1 MTPMS
6 GTPTDPAG
14 LHPLLRRQIA
24 QATRDGR
31 LDLDA
36 LLARISDR
44 YAAMPDPAQ
53 IPIDRDAGLV
63 QAALEGAR
71 VALWQWDVVSDHL
84 ALSPSFWTLLGFED
98 EAGMRAAMAGSM
110 KNLLHPDDRPAYLAR
125 IEQMQ
130 AGEPFSLD
138 YRLRTGTGGYLWV
151 AGIGRPQRDETGRI
165 VRSAGAVVDITAR
178 RIAEQA
184 LADSDNR
191 LRALND
197 GSPAGIFQM
206 DQIGRLSYANR
217 RALEIVGLTF
227 EEILEFG
234 WARGV
239 HPTDKRRL
247 FGNWEAAMAADGRFR
262 GEYLFT
268 RSDGRIL
275 WLEIQ
280 AQRFRAGSAANSW
293 QYIGSMTDIT
303 PLKEAQG
310 LLDDA
315 IASLSEGFALFDR
328 NDRLVAWNQLYV
340 ACFPHLDGV
349 IRLGIPF
356 AEIAASAAAVFAS
369 DNEGARA
376 EWLAWRLA
384 EHARRSGSFEQVMPD
399 GRSFETRERPTAAG
413 GVVLT
418 VHETTELRRNEI
430 VLRQAKAAAEAASQ
444 AKSEFLAN
452 MSHEVRTPL
461 NGILGMLGLLQDEGL
476 DATARQFV
484 TSAQASANHLLTIV
498 NDILDLSKLE
508 AGRLDIESSAFS
520 PRRLVESAVSLLEPQ
535 ARARGNKLIW
545 SVASDVPGWAVGD
558 EGRLRQVLLNLA
570 GNAVKF
576 TRGGE
581 VRITVAA
588 AGPVG
593 ADFRLRIT
601 VSDTGIGIPAD
612 ALPRLFQNFNQADGS
627 ISRRFGGTGLGLSIC
642 KKLAGL
648 MDGDITVTSREG
660 EGSTFC
666 FEVPCGVAAAPA
678 AGVVAGPAQILPAR
692 PLRVLVA
699 EDNHTNQILIR
710 HLLARDG
717 HHCDIVADGR
727 EAVDAVGGQPYDVIL
742 MDAQMPEMDGVAATR
757 AIRAMAGPVAT
768 IPIVMLT
775 ANAMA
780 GDRERYLDAG
790 ASDYVSKPIDP
801 AVLLPILQRLAG
813 RMPAAGPVAA
823 APTQPEPASTLSA
836 AAIADIDALLAR
848 MRALEKPAEP

>member
-1 MTPMS
+1 MT
-6 GTPTDPAG
+6 GAG
-14 LHPLLRRQIA
+14 LHPLLQHQIA
-24 QATRDGR
+24 LATRDGQ
-31 LDLDA
+31 LDLDE
-36 LLARISDR
+36 LLTRISAR
-44 YAAMPDPAQ
+44 YDGMPDPAH
-53 IPIDRDAGLV
+53 PLERDAGLV

-71 VALWQWDVVSDHL
+71 VALWQWDVASDHL

-98 EAGMRAAMAGSM
+98 EAAMRAAMAGSM

-130 AGEPFSLD
+130 AGEAFSLD
-138 YRLRTGTGGYLWV
+138 YRLRTGNGGYLWV

-239 HPTDKRRL
+239 HPSDKRRL
-247 FGNWEAAMAADGRFR
+247 FEAWEAAVAADGRFR

-328 NDRLVAWNQLYV
+328 DDRLVAWNQLYV
-340 ACFPHLDGV
+340 ACFPHLEGV
-349 IRLGIPF
+349 IRVGLPF
-356 AEIAASAAAVFAS
+356 AEVAARAADVFAP
-369 DNEGARA
+369 DDAARA
-376 EWLAWRLA
+376 EWLAWRLN

-418 VHETTELRRNEI
+418 VHETTVLRRNEI

-508 AGRLDIESSAFS
+508 AGRLDIEASAFA
-520 PRRLVESAVSLLEPQ
+520 PERLVESAVSLLGPQ
-535 ARARGNKLIW
+535 AKARGNRLVW
-545 SVASDVPGWAVGD
+545 SVAPDMPGWAVGD

-570 GNAVKF
+570 GNALKF

-581 VRITVAA
+581 VRIAA
-588 AGPVG
+588 TAVGRAGT
-593 ADFRLRIT
+593 DFRLRIA

-642 KKLAGL
+642 KKLVGL
-648 MDGDITVTSREG
+648 MGGDITVTSREG

-666 FEVPCGVAAAPA
+666 FEVPCCIAEAPPEAARAEPVPVA
-678 AGVVAGPAQILPAR
+678 PAR

-727 EAVDAVGGQPYDVIL
+727 EAVDAVAGRPYDVVL
-742 MDAQMPEMDGVAATR
+742 MDAQMPEMDGMAATR
-757 AIRAMAGPVAT
+757 AIRAMEGAVGA

-801 AVLLPILQRLAG
+801 AVLLPTLQRLAG
-813 RMPAAGPVAA
+813 QLPAGGGVPAAATAPPVPPALSVPAA
-823 APTQPEPASTLSA
+823 AGLSA

-848 MRALEKPAEP
+848 MQALEKPIDP

>member
-1 MTPMS
+1 MAA
-6 GTPTDPAG
+6 DD
-14 LHPLLRRQIA
+14 LHPLLREQIA
-24 QATRDGR
+24 AATRDGV
-31 LDLDA
+31 LDVDA
-36 LLARISDR
+36 LLAQVSGR
-44 YAAMPDPAQ
+44 YAETTL
-53 IPIDRDAGLV
+53 DRDAEIV

-71 VALWQWDVVSDHL
+71 VGLWQWDVGSDFL

-98 EAGMRAAMAGSM
+98 EAAMRAAMAGSM
-110 KNLLHPDDRPAYLAR
+110 KNLLHPDDRAAYLAR

-130 AGEPFSLD
+130 GGEPFSLD
-138 YRLRTGTGGYLWV
+138 YRLRTGAGGYMWV
-151 AGIGRPQRDETGRI
+151 AGIGRPQRDEQGRI
-165 VRSAGAVVDITAR
+165 ICAAGAVVDISAR

-184 LADSDNR
+184 LADSDSR

-206 DQIGRLSYANR
+206 DDMGRLSYANR
-217 RALEIVGLTF
+217 RALEILGLSF
-227 EEILEFG
+227 EEVIEFG
-234 WARGV
+234 WAGGV
-239 HPTDKRRL
+239 HPKDKRRL
-247 FGNWEAAMAADGRFR
+247 YEHWTSAVANDGQVR
-262 GEYLFT
+262 GEYRFL
-268 RSDGRIL
+268 RPDGRIL
-275 WLEIQ
+275 WAEIQ
-280 AQRFRAGSAANSW
+280 AQRFREGSTPNSW

-328 NDRLVAWNQLYV
+328 DDRLIAWNQIYLD
-340 ACFPHLDGV
+340 CFPHLAAV
-349 IRLGIPF
+349 IKIGAPF
-356 AEIAASAAAVFAS
+356 AEIATYAANIFGPQS
-369 DNEGARA
+369 EEERA
-376 EWLAWRLA
+376 AWIAWRLK
-384 EHARRSGSFEQVMPD
+384 EHARRSGSFVQELPD

-430 VLRQAKAAAEAASQ
+430 VLRQAKLAAEAASQ

-461 NGILGMLGLLQDEGL
+461 NGILGMLGLLQDEEI
-476 DATARQFV
+476 APTARQFV

-508 AGRLDIESSAFS
+508 AGRLDIEASAFS
-520 PRRLVESAVSLLEPQ
+520 PQGLVEAAVSLLGPQ
-535 ARARGNKLIW
+535 AHARGNRLSWGI
-545 SVASDVPGWAVGD
+545 ASDVPRWATGD
-558 EGRLRQVLLNLA
+558 EGRLRQILVNLA
-570 GNAVKF
+570 GNAIKF

-581 VRITVAA
+581 VRIAVSASGLTET
-588 AGPVG
+588 G
-593 ADFRLRIT
+593 FRLQ
-601 VSDTGIGIPAD
+601 VEVADTGIGIPAG

-642 KKLAGL
+642 KKLVGL

-660 EGSTFC
+660 EGSTFR
-666 FEVPCGVAAAPA
+666 FEVPCGIAAAPPA
-678 AGVVAGPAQILPAR
+678 AAAEEPVSAGAAR

-710 HLLARDG
+710 HLLGREG

-727 EAVDAVGGQPYDVIL
+727 EAVDAVGGRPYDVVL

-757 AIRAMAGPVAT
+757 AIRGMDGAVAR

-780 GDRERYLDAG
+780 GDRERYLGAG

-801 AVLLPILQRLAG
+801 TVLMPMLQRLAG
-813 RMPAAGPVAA
+813 RATSAPAAA
-823 APTQPEPASTLSA
+823 APAAAAPAQTLSKA
-836 AAIADIDALLAR
+836 PNADIDALLAR
-848 MRALEKPAEP
+848 MRALEKPAGD

>member
-1 MTPMS
+1 MTM
-6 GTPTDPAG
+6 TAAG
-14 LHPLLRRQIA
+14 LHPLLQHQIA
-24 QATRDGR
+24 AATRDGT

-36 LLARISDR
+36 LLAQVSGR
-44 YAAMPDPAQ
+44 YVEMTV
-53 IPIDRDAGLV
+53 DRDADLV

-71 VALWQWDVVSDHL
+71 VALWQWDVGSDFL

-98 EAGMRAAMAGSM
+98 EAAMRSAMAGSM
-110 KNLLHPDDRPAYLAR
+110 KNLLHPDDRPAYLVR

-138 YRLRTGTGGYLWV
+138 YRLRTGNGGYLWV
-151 AGIGRPQRDETGRI
+151 AGIGRPQRDENGCI
-165 VRSAGAVVDITAR
+165 VRAAGAVVDISAR

-206 DQIGRLSYANR
+206 DDVGRLSYANR
-217 RALEIVGLTF
+217 RTVEIMGLSF
-227 EEILEFG
+227 EELLEFG

-239 HPTDKRRL
+239 HPSDKRRL
-247 FGNWEAAMAADGRFR
+247 FEHWTTAVANDGRVR

-268 RSDGRIL
+268 RPDGRIL

-280 AQRFRAGSAANSW
+280 AQRFREGSTPNSW

-310 LLDDA
+310 LLGDA

-328 NDRLVAWNQLYV
+328 DDRLVAWNQLYV
-340 ACFPHLDGV
+340 DCFPHLAGFV
-349 IRLGIPF
+349 KTGMAF
-356 AEIAASAAAVFAS
+356 ADIAAHAASFFGTQG
-369 DNEGARA
+369 EEARA
-376 EWLAWRLA
+376 AWLAWRLK
-384 EHARRSGSFEQVMPD
+384 EHARRSGSFEQVLPD

-418 VHETTELRRNEI
+418 VHETTESRRTEV
-430 VLRQAKAAAEAASQ
+430 VLRQAKVAAEAASQ

-461 NGILGMLGLLQDEGL
+461 NGILGMLGLLQDARL
-476 DATARQFV
+476 DAEAQEFV
-484 TSAQASANHLLTIV
+484 ASAQASANHLLTIV

-508 AGRLDIESSAFS
+508 AGRLEIEASAFS
-520 PRRLVESAVSLLEPQ
+520 AQGLVEAVVSLLGPQ
-535 ARARGNKLIW
+535 AHARGNRLVWGI
-545 SVASDVPGWAVGD
+545 ASDVPRWATGD
-558 EGRLRQVLLNLA
+558 EGRLRQILLNLA
-570 GNAVKF
+570 GNAIKF
-576 TRGGE
+576 TRGGD
-581 VRITVAA
+581 VRIAVSATDLTDS
-588 AGPVG
+588 G
-593 ADFRLRIT
+593 FRLQVEVT
-601 VSDTGIGIPAD
+601 DTGIGIPAD

-642 KKLAGL
+642 KKLVGL
-648 MDGDITVTSREG
+648 MDGEITVTSREG
-660 EGSTFC
+660 EGSTFR
-666 FEVPCGVAAAPA
+666 FEVPCGIAAAP
-678 AGVVAGPAQILPAR
+678 VVPTAIEPVSGASAR

-710 HLLARDG
+710 HLLGREG

-727 EAVDAVGGQPYDVIL
+727 EAVDAVGVRPYDVVL

-757 AIRAMAGPVAT
+757 AIRGMDGAVAG
-768 IPIVMLT
+768 IPIIMLT

-780 GDRERYLDAG
+780 GDRERYIGAG

-801 AVLLPILQRLAG
+801 AVLMPMLQRLAG
-813 RMPAAGPVAA
+813 RVPAVPAAA
-823 APTQPEPASTLSA
+823 APAPAAPAAALGA

-848 MRALEKPAEP
+848 MRALEKPAGD

>member
-1 MTPMS
+1 MP
-6 GTPTDPAG
+6 PAG
-14 LHPLLRRQIA
+14 LHPLLQHQIA
-24 QATRDGR
+24 AATRGGT
-31 LDLDA
+31 LDLDS
-36 LLARISDR
+36 LLTQISAR
-44 YAAMPDPAQ
+44 YAEMTA
-53 IPIDRDAGLV
+53 DRDADIV

-71 VALWQWDVVSDHL
+71 VGLWRWDLASDFL

-98 EAGMRAAMAGSM
+98 EAAMRAAMDGSM
-110 KNLLHPDDRPAYLAR
+110 KNLLHPDDRPAYLSR
-125 IEQMQ
+125 IEQMM

-138 YRLRTGTGGYLWV
+138 YRLRTASGSYLWV
-151 AGIGRPQRDETGRI
+151 AGIGRPQRDAGGR
-165 VRSAGAVVDITAR
+165 VSRAAGAAVDISAR

-206 DQIGRLSYANR
+206 DDVGRLSYANR
-217 RALEIVGLTF
+217 RTVAIMGLSF
-227 EEILEFG
+227 EELLEFG

-239 HPTDKRRL
+239 HPDDKRRL
-247 FGNWEAAMAADGRFR
+247 YGDWTAAVASDGQVCGEYRFIRPDGRV
-262 GEYLFT
+262 
-268 RSDGRIL
+268 L

-280 AQRFRAGSAANSW
+280 AQRFHEVSTPNSS

-303 PLKEAQG
+303 PLKMAQG

-328 NDRLVAWNQLYV
+328 DDRLVAWNQLYLD
-340 ACFPHLDGV
+340 CFPHLAGL
-349 IRLGIPF
+349 IRIGTPF
-356 AEIAASAAAVFAS
+356 AEIATHSARFRAADS
-369 DNEGARA
+369 EEARA
-376 EWLAWRLA
+376 AWLAWRLK
-384 EHARRSGSFEQVMPD
+384 EHARRAGSFEEVLPD

-418 VHETTELRRNEI
+418 VHETTELRRTEV
-430 VLRQAKAAAEAASQ
+430 VLRQAKSAAEAASQ

-461 NGILGMLGLLQDEGL
+461 NGILGMLGLLQDQGL

-484 TSAQASANHLLTIV
+484 TSAQASANHLLAIV

-508 AGRLDIESSAFS
+508 AGRLDIEASAFS
-520 PRRLVESAVSLLEPQ
+520 PRGLVEAAVSLLGPQ
-535 ARARGNKLIW
+535 AHARGNQLTWGI
-545 SVASDVPGWAVGD
+545 ASDVPRWAIGD

-570 GNAVKF
+570 GNAIKF
-576 TRGGE
+576 THGGD
-581 VRITVAA
+581 VRIAVSA
-588 AGPVG
+588 AGLTDR
-593 ADFRLRIT
+593 DFRL
-601 VSDTGIGIPAD
+601 VVEVADTGIGIPAD
-612 ALPRLFQNFNQADGS
+612 VLPRLFQNFNQADGS

-642 KKLAGL
+642 KKLVGL
-648 MDGDITVTSREG
+648 MGGEITVTSREG
-660 EGSTFC
+660 HGSTFR
-666 FEVPCGVAAAPA
+666 FEVPCGLAAAPA
-678 AGVVAGPAQILPAR
+678 PPPAELPAAGETAR

-710 HLLARDG
+710 HLLGREG

-727 EAVDAVGGQPYDVIL
+727 EAVDAVGVRPYDIVL

-757 AIRAMAGPVAT
+757 AIRAADGRVAR
-768 IPIVMLT
+768 IPIIMLT

-790 ASDYVSKPIDP
+790 ASDYVSKPIDA
-801 AVLLPILQRLAG
+801 AVLLPMLQRLAG
-813 RMPAAGPVAA
+813 GGTTAPTAPAAPAPV
-823 APTQPEPASTLSA
+823 PVPVPPPEPQPALSP

-848 MRALEKPAEP
+848 MQALEKPVGD